1 MEGWFNFVLNFKFVF
16 FIYKL
21 LMFVVMWYNK
31 GINYKLN
38 RKLKYCSI
46 EINYWIY
53 EILNGI
59 WKKVIKINFR
69 YMFLKFNNN
78 VFLEENNFLVVKNIN

>member
-1 MEGWFNFVLNFKFVF
+1 
-16 FIYKL
+16 
-21 LMFVVMWYNK
+21 MFVVMWYNK

-59 WKKVIKINFR
+59 LKK
-69 YMFLKFNNN
+69 
-78 VFLEENNFLVVKNIN
+78 